1 MLKFFR
7 QIRQQLISQNNF
19 SKYLLYALG
28 EIILV
33 VIGILIA
40 ISLNNA
46 NQNKIEQAVLN
57 EKLIK
62 LRQEIYQDSLL
73 FIHIKSFNEQI
84 NKNIDQALQKLH
96 PTIAYA
102 DYLDFIQLF
111 QKNELRFRVFI
122 SKANTYNELVNS
134 GDFSKIKA
142 KQLKEKI
149 TVLYSFYSHYANVTY
164 ADIDNLFAYNQKLY
178 SDGILRAKYLQPNL
192 TEATQKAGFQF
203 FKKELSNPK
212 NRLILENYL
221 IKEQTFRRRII
232 KRYDTMLE
240 LMEGLPLLPKG

>member
-1 MLKFFR
+1 MLRFFR
-7 QIRQQLISQNNF
+7 TIRQGLLEKGKLQQ
-19 SKYLLYALG
+19 YLLYAIG

-46 NQNKIEQAVLN
+46 NQSKIEQAALN

-73 FIHIKSFNEQI
+73 FIRIKSFNEQI
-84 NKNIDQALQKLH
+84 NRNINQALQQLS
-96 PTIAYA
+96 PSIEYS

-111 QKNELRFRVFI
+111 QENELRFRVFI

-142 KQLKEKI
+142 EQLKEKI

-164 ADIDNLFAYNQKLY
+164 ADIDNLFAFNQKLY
-178 SDGILRAKYLQPNL
+178 SDGVLRAKYVQPNL
-192 TEATQKAGFQF
+192 AEATQKAGFQF
-203 FKKELSNPK
+203 FKKNYPIPK
-212 NRLILENYL
+212 IA
-221 IKEQTFRRRII
+221 
-232 KRYDTMLE
+232 
-240 LMEGLPLLPKG
+240 